1 MSLLS
6 QLQASSGGGSRTPA
20 DVAPA
25 ALVYFGSAAAITAVC
40 CVSYTLLT
48 RLEYSR
54 AKLGPYLA
62 SRAAAVAAAAEHDL
76 LQQLLP
82 PGRTSP
88 TGLLPGKNLD
98 ALPSYSHPD
107 LPGPPSPSSAAYQD
121 YYHSRY
127 ASSAEAGMLARD
139 YFASQ
144 SGGGGTT
151 LSGFDTGLRA
161 NAAYDSAIASGDN
174 GYGAEPRSAVP
185 FVIYA
190 ISIVLTMGCS
200 LAVWPGVTA
209 FICSVDNPATV
220 SPCAAITDSRYGR
233 ITGDLFVPM
242 TFLVFGVGDV
252 LGRIA
257 SSWGPW
263 GRRPPA
269 SLSLFTYASLRLGIA
284 AAIMY
289 CHVITPAAW
298 TLPTLFHNDLYP
310 LGFITLLGLTQG
322 HLLSTA
328 CMHAPALVPP
338 GKEGEFGP
346 VTGFC
351 ITAGCLL
358 GSGSLFF
365 IMKYF
370 QASS

>member
-1 MSLLS
+1 MLRPLLLGVSLNCIP
-6 QLQASSGGGSRTPA
+6 G
-20 DVAPA
+20 
-25 ALVYFGSAAAITAVC
+25 C
-40 CVSYTLLT
+40 CQF
-48 RLEYSR
+48 
-54 AKLGPYLA
+54 AG
-62 SRAAAVAAAAEHDL
+62 RAAAVAAAAEHDL
-76 LQQLLP
+76 LHQLLP
-82 PGRTSP
+82 PGGSA
-88 TGLLPGKNLD
+88 TGIPPGKDPD
-98 ALPSYSHPD
+98 ALPSYPHPS
-107 LPGPPSPSSAAYQD
+107 LPGPSSPTAGSYQD

-127 ASSAEAGMLARD
+127 ASAEAGTLARD

-144 SGGGGTT
+144 STGGGVTM
-151 LSGFDTGLRA
+151 SGFDTGLRA
-161 NAAYDSAIASGDN
+161 NAAYDSAIASGDS
-174 GYGAEPRSAVP
+174 GLGDQPRSAVP

-190 ISIVLTMGCS
+190 ISIVLTMACS

-220 SPCAAITDSRYGR
+220 SPCVAVTGSKYGR

-257 SSWGPW
+257 SSLGPW

-269 SLSLFTYASLRLGIA
+269 ALSLFCYAVLRFGIA

-289 CHVITPAAW
+289 CHVITPAEW
-298 TLPTLFHNDLYP
+298 ILPTVFRNDLYP
-310 LGFITLLGLTQG
+310 LGFITSLGLTQG

-351 ITAGCLL
+351 ITAGCLV
-358 GSGSLFF
+358 GSGTLFF
-365 IMKYF
+365 IMRYF
-370 QASS
+370 QITS